1 MSQFLE
7 QYPIIATI
15 FGFGLAIAAGAIDL
29 VVLRNRALAIV
40 FWLWGFPLAVTPIVM
55 KESWGDIRWFAG
67 FAIAVLYLI
76 SVVKV
81 YVALVP
87 GQPERPMAEDEED

>member
-7 QYPIIATI
+7 QYPIIAAI

-40 FWLWGFPLAVTPIVM
+40 FWLLGFPLAITPIVM
-55 KESWGDIRWFAG
+55 KDAWGDIRWFAG

-76 SVVKV
+76 LVKV

-87 GQPERPMAEDEED
+87 EQPERPMAEDEGE